1 MDEEKAIKELKQGII
16 EDFEKRILQFYDLT
30 GREVES
36 VSLKKYGNEYPG
48 QYSLDI
54 ILDGHSLCMKV

>member
-36 VSLKKYGNEYPG
+36 VILRKYGKEDPG

-54 ILDGHSLCMKV
+54 RLHETR

>member
-30 GREVES
+30 GIEVES
-36 VSLKKYGNEYPG
+36 VILRKYGKEDPG